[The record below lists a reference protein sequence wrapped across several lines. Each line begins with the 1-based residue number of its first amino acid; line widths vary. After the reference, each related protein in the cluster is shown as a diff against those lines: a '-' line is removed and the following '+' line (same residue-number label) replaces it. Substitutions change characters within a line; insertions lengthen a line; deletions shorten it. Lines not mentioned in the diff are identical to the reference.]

1 MEAERFWWRG
11 LTPSTRKESKPKS
24 RKNNERRA
32 RMARILQNQTE
43 ERERHEQEKN
53 GGKLCRR
60 DAEITEK
67 RRDARKAEKA
77 ISGGRASCPLATTGY
92 CLSTLRVEQRRPTA
106 NGWRCLQTRLPHNDP
121 IIFLRR

>member
-43 ERERHEQEKN
+43 ERERHEQEKM
-53 GGKLCRR
+53 GGNFTAETQRSRRNAEMPERRRKLFPVV
-60 DAEITEK
+60 APP
-67 RRDARKAEKA
+67 
-77 ISGGRASCPLATTGY
+77 CPLATTGY

-106 NGWRCLQTRLPHNDP
+106 N
-121 IIFLRR
+121 